1 MVVIS
6 RRNSL
11 IWPTIF
17 CFIPPLVR
25 SDITHGGNNEADV
38 DSISKSVDSLFSDT
52 LHDVSGSTI
61 THFREVSL
69 ITFFLILVMTLGLGF
84 CVALLISVTIS
95 GTTNTIGGDEPWGPS
110 TLTVLIFV
118 FYSLLHIL
126 GVRSGYV
133 GKPITWWQIAF
144 VSCGFLAVILT
155 CALTLISFQ
164 IEYNTKDNLTARVM
178 EGLDIVYAIFSQLFT
193 GQINY
198 IFAPFETIVDV
209 MKAMAPI
216 NYLLLIGFCVTAYNV
231 SICYIPWDT
240 WEGVLILLAAST
252 IGILV
257 VILLVFH
264 RMDKAKQTLTWPLC
278 AMEMLFSMLI
288 PFYIKWKQPFK
299 GYYSFY
305 KLIFS
310 VWDAIYVLY
319 VAIITMIML
328 TVLIGIYRL
337 RVEVNDHGKYGVL
350 YPLITLQSS
359 LTIVLIAYIKYKPP
373 FGHHFDRDN
382 IACATLMI
390 LGPTAL
396 LAVLLIS
403 CVRPISFTD
412 DKTGYIV
419 VSLLMA
425 TYGTVVLLI
434 LVYSGYRGAAL
445 THR

>member
-164 IEYNTKDNLTARVM
+164 IEYNKRTNYAALFLRSIDFFYRLTV
-178 EGLDIVYAIFSQLFT
+178 SLFKEKVVS
-193 GQINY
+193 Y
-198 IFAPFETIVDV
+198 MASFDEIVDV

-390 LGPTAL
+390 LGASTL
-396 LAVLLIS
+396 VGLGMVKCGHQGCIS
-403 CVRPISFTD
+403 RENNSTTHCSYYFC
-412 DKTGYIV
+412 
-419 VSLLMA
+419 A
-425 TYGTVVLLI
+425 YGLLI
-434 LVYSGYRGAAL
+434 LGIGGYYGSD
-445 THR
+445 